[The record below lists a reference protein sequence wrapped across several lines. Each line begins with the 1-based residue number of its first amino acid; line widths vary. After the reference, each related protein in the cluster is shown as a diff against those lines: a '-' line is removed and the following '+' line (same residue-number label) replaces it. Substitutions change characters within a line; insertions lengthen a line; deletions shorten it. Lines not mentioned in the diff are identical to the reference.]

1 MKKRILALLAIGVVL
16 SIIVCGCSFSIGNEK
31 KIANIERDEEGGLK
45 FTPVEEE
52 TADNK
57 KVEITEHD
65 IADSYISN
73 FKEEDF
79 QTNVYTIADVYS
91 QELKCKVTAMLEW
104 KPIEEI
110 DAESKI
116 GEYSVKDIALAY
128 SNNDVTIAND
138 FVKHIAALAP
148 LYENGALTSEGTVA
162 TFANIY
168 YEISREE
175 PTAMSMFTLDSKH
188 IYFIE
193 ETNSHC
199 IVISMEEG
207 KEGIGVYDVEQD
219 KGYSAYATWLLN
231 SRMLVTDM
239 YGSLDEFNALSSS
252 EAGTEVTYGPTED
265 TEKEYD
271 VQVENNTEQADGVI
285 DEMITRVSDW
295 KNHPYN
301 TTVQTLLEKNGMEM
315 SAATKTARMIGAAA
329 DSGETTAV
337 SGSIADG
344 IIEIVLDNEQVYHVD
359 TISGALYYQWDLIW
373 SK

>member
-16 SIIVCGCSFSIGNEK
+16 STTVCGCSFSIGNEK

-52 TADNK
+52 SVGEAADAEEDTK
-57 KVEITEHD
+57 DAVEYK
-65 IADSYISN
+65 A
-73 FKEEDF
+73 EDF
-79 QTNVYTIADVYS
+79 QTNVYTIAEKYS
-91 QELKCKVTAMLEW
+91 QELGGKITSMVEW
-104 KPIEEI
+104 KPIEELPA
-110 DAESKI
+110 DSKI